1 MRRQERYENLRRH
14 LLNSILTIFA
24 VVTLGCSATDLHAGE
39 IASYEE
45 CIEAG
50 YPMMKSMPPRCSTG
64 DGRIFVRGVATPH
77 YIDSTQR
84 GPVDKAVSQKAAS
97 QKACRDMCG
106 NGRCEEIV
114 CEAVGCPCAETP
126 TSCPDD
132 CSR

>member
-1 MRRQERYENLRRH
+1 MRRKEECENPLR
-14 LLNSILTIFA
+14 SIMNIIFTVFA
-24 VVTLGCSATDLHAGE
+24 VGALGCNATDLHAGE
-39 IASYEE
+39 IASYED

-50 YPMMKSMPPRCSTG
+50 YPMMKSIPPRCSTG
-64 DGRIFVRGVATPH
+64 DGRVFVRGVATPH

-84 GPVDKAVSQKAAS
+84 NPVGEATSQKG
-97 QKACRDMCG
+97 CRDTCG

-114 CEAVGCPCAETP
+114 CEAVGCPCIETP